1 MRMYEIEMV
10 GKKLNIGQEYEFFQN
25 QGPKEDVLP
34 AGPKEEAGRG
44 REQQWLS
51 W

>member
-1 MRMYEIEMV
+1 MYEIEMV
-10 GKKLNIGQEYEFFQN
+10 GKKLNISQEYEFFQN
-25 QGPKEDVLP
+25 QEPKENVSP

-44 REQQWLS
+44 GDSHQVS